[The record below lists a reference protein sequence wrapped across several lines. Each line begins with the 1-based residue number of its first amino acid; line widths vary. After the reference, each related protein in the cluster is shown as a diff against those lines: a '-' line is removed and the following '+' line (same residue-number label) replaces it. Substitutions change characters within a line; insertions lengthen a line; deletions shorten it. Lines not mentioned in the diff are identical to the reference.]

1 MENEVPRSKR
11 RKPRVKP
18 TDIWKHANGLSAG
31 LQLLTTDC
39 LPQDTGP
46 ICEGR
51 VAVKACPQLG
61 FSIRSAGSS
70 WTYDPWWVHAVGLC
84 ERRGTCNASK
94 LSPKD
99 RDLQGCDPDTA
110 IKRSDSLVAS
120 RRKWSYRNANG
131 CKDTVAVTDSFH
143 VSVRHL
149 RSITAPS

>member
-1 MENEVPRSKR
+1 MSNTYSTPKWRTRSPRSKR

-39 LPQDTGP
+39 LPQNTAP

-70 WTYDPWWVHAVGLC
+70 WTYVI
-84 ERRGTCNASK
+84 RGGYTPSVFAGDVAHVMRVSYAQRTGICRGA
-94 LSPKD
+94 D
-99 RDLQGCDPDTA
+99 TDVTA
-110 IKRSDSLVAS
+110 IKRTGSHPAE
-120 RRKWSYRNANG
+120 NG
-131 CKDTVAVTDSFH
+131 LTGMQTAVRTM
-143 VSVRHL
+143 
-149 RSITAPS
+149 